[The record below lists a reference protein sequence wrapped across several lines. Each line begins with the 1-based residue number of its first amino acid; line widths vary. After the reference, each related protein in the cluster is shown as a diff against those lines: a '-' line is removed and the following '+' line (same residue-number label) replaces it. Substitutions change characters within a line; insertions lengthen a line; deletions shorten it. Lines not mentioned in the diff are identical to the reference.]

1 MPAENMKQA
10 LLALLVCGF
19 AALSSLAA
27 EPIRFDQTQIP
38 WKAGPPSLPPGSQ
51 VAVLEG
57 DPKGEGL
64 FTMRVKLPAG
74 ARLAPHWHPRPERV
88 TVLSGAIG
96 IGYGDHFDQTQ
107 LQVFR
112 AGSYYLTPPAMHH
125 FAASVEETV
134 VQITTM
140 GPWELHP
147 VTDPEGIKP

>member
-1 MPAENMKQA
+1 MRRT
-10 LLALLVCGF
+10 LLGLL
-19 AALSSLAA
+19 LSSFAVLASA
-27 EPIRFDQTQIP
+27 AGEAIRFDQAQIP
-38 WKAGPPSLPPGSQ
+38 WKAGPTSLPEGSQ

-57 DPKGEGL
+57 DPRGEGL

-88 TVLSGAIG
+88 TVLSGVIG

-125 FAASVEETV
+125 YAASAEETV

-147 VTDPEGIKP
+147 VTDTGGTKP